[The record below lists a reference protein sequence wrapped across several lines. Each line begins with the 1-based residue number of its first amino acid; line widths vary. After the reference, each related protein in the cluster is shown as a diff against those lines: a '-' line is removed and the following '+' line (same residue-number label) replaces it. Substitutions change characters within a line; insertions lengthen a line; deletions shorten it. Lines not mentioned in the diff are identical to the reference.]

1 MSRAMKSAE
10 YAANVG
16 EAAVLESPPAWSAH
30 SIDVC
35 CLPSPSSRMK
45 LLF

>member
-1 MSRAMKSAE
+1 MSRATKSAE
-10 YAANVG
+10 CAANVG
-16 EAAVLESPPAWSAH
+16 ESAVLESPPAWSAH